1 MWTNELTVLVP
12 NYNGSHF
19 IVNTIKNIRS
29 VIGRN
34 ADIIIVDDNSTDD
47 SISTITKLNVTLL
60 KRKNSGGFA
69 AAVNTGFKYLIK
81 RQTKLI
87 LVFNSDALLPKD
99 FLSRL
104 NPYVNPI
111 DPSIGV
117 WGFHEQDEDII
128 KENANTS
135 GFVFLLNAKVI
146 NEVGYLDEEFFMYGE
161 EQEYF
166 RRLVSLNYKI
176 IQTKIEIAHSGEG
189 SSLKNFPNF
198 YFSYLA
204 QRNSILL
211 EIKTRNI
218 FFVLR
223 KVLVIFLII
232 NKLYFPK
239 GRRNDKSYKRI
250 TRPNFFLRNIF
261 FIKSIIYNVQYLF
274 DRSEH

>member
-1 MWTNELTVLVP
+1 MWVNDLKILIP
-12 NYNGSHF
+12 NYNGANFLSK
-19 IVNTIKNIRS
+19 TISNIRRI
-29 VIGRN
+29 IGTN
-34 ADIIIVDDNSTDD
+34 IEIVVVDDNSTDNSVD
-47 SISTITKLNVTLL
+47 VLSKLKVTLL
-60 KRKNSGGFA
+60 KRHDNGGFA
-69 AAVNTGFKYLIK
+69 ASVNTGLNYCLKNN
-81 RQTKLI
+81 TKLI
-87 LVFNSDALLPKD
+87 LVFNSDAMLPNG
-99 FLSRL
+99 FLSSLKNHVYPL
-104 NPYVNPI
+104 NPNI
-111 DPSIGV
+111 AV
-117 WGFHEQDEDII
+117 WGFHEKDEEVI
-128 KENANTS
+128 KNNANVS

-239 GRRNDKSYKRI
+239 GRRNDTSYKRI